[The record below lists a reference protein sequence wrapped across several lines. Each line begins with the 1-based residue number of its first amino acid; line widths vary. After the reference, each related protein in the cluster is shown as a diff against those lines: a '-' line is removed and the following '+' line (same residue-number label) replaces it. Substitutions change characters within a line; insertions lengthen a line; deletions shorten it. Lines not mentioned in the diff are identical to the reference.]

1 MLTDAL
7 RTFVNNLFKESFYEN
22 KKIINILI
30 VFSIFHKSS
39 VKNFS
44 KIDCYPLPKST
55 N

>member
-1 MLTDAL
+1 MDVL
-7 RTFVNNLFKESFYEN
+7 RTFVNNLFKESFYKN

-39 VKNFS
+39 VKIFS

-55 N
+55 H